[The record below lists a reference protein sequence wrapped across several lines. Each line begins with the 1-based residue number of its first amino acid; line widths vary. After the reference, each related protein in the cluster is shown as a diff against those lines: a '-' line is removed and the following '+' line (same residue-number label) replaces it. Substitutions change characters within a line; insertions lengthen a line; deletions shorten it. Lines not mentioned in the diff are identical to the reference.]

1 MNLLKI
7 KSLHFVGIG
16 GIGMSGLAK
25 IFLEMGYHISGSDLQ
40 ENELTRQLKNKGAI
54 IYRGHSG
61 KYLKDANLVIISS
74 VIPSNNPEVQEARKR
89 NIPII
94 SRGKLLSLLVNKNNA
109 IVVAGTHGKTTT
121 ASLISSILLYAGED
135 PTIIIG
141 GELKEIK
148 SNARLGKGKYMVI
161 ESDESDGS
169 FLFLLPKICVLT
181 SLEDEH
187 LNYYGSQKK
196 LVQAFIQFIGKLKQ
210 GGILITNN
218 DNLMLREIVRTAS
231 LSSSSKV
238 ITYGINS
245 SADFTAKEIKL
256 KEFSSSYILKYKEKN
271 LGEIKLSLIGQHNI
285 YNSLAA
291 IAVGIT
297 LKISEDIIK
306 DALLS
311 FQGIK
316 RRYEQIGRTSSDILL
331 IDDFAYHP
339 TQIKAILKAS
349 RRLNRRIITV
359 FQPHRYT
366 RTKLLLSKLASS
378 FKETDELI
386 LTQIYPAGEKAIP
399 GVDGKLLF
407 EEIKKQRKG
416 ATFYLS
422 CKEEIPNFLKKRAKE
437 GNLIIT
443 MGAGDIRKVG
453 EKYLA
458 QVK

>member
-1 MNLLKI
+1 MNLSKI

-25 IFLEMGYHISGSDLQ
+25 VFLEMGHCISGSDLQ
-40 ENELTRQLKNKGAI
+40 ENELTRNLKNKGAI
-54 IYRGHSG
+54 IYQGHSG
-61 KYLKDANLVIISS
+61 KYLKDVDLVVISS
-74 VIPSNNPEVQEARKR
+74 VIPPDNPEVQKARKR

-94 SRGKLLSLLVNKNNA
+94 LRGKLLSLLANENNA

-148 SNARLGKGKYMVI
+148 SNARLGKGKYIVI

-169 FLFLLPKICVLT
+169 FLFLSPKICVLT
-181 SLEDEH
+181 SLEDDH
-187 LNYYGSQKK
+187 LNYYESRKK
-196 LVQAFIQFIGKLKQ
+196 LVQAFIQFTGKLKQ
-210 GGILITNN
+210 GGTLITNN
-218 DNLMLREIVRTAS
+218 DNLGLREVVKRAS
-231 LSSSSKV
+231 LPSQARV

-245 SADFTAKEIKL
+245 SADLTAKEIIL
-256 KEFSSSYILKYKEKN
+256 KEFSSSYILKYKGKI
-271 LGEIKLSLIGQHNI
+271 LGKIKLSLNGQHNI

-291 IAVGIT
+291 IAVGLA
-297 LKISEDIIK
+297 LKIRKDIIK

-316 RRYEQIGRTSSDILL
+316 RRYEQIGHTSSDVLL

-339 TQIKAILKAS
+339 TQIKAILKTS

-386 LTQIYPAGEKAIP
+386 LTQIYPAGEEPIP
-399 GVDGKLLF
+399 GIDGKLLF

-416 ATFYLS
+416 PTFYLP
-422 CKEEIPNFLKKRAKE
+422 CKEEVPDFLKKRVKE
-437 GNLIIT
+437 GDLIIT
-443 MGAGDIRKVG
+443 MGAGDIREVG

-458 QVK
+458 QIQ